1 MDDCVC
7 HLTVMLHRSKRLW
20 LDGFQKLSSVLTM
33 KELADLQ
40 EVMNGKELFV
50 RTDIYEILLQ
60 DEAEDD

>member
-1 MDDCVC
+1 
-7 HLTVMLHRSKRLW
+7 MLHRSKRLW
-20 LDGFQKLSSVLTM
+20 LDGFQKLSSILTM